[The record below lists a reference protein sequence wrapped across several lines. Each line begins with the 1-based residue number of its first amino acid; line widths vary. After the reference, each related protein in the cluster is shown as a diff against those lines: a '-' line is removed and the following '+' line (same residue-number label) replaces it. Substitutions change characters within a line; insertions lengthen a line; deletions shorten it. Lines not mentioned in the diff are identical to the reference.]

1 MFYTEIDLVQA
12 ARSLNDEEYVDY
24 IVALFQEAD
33 ESQISLMKRMWDSM
47 YPSDKDEVLEYMNK
61 ETKK

>member
-12 ARSLNDEEYVDY
+12 ARSLNDEDYRDY
-24 IVALFQEAD
+24 IIALFKEAD
-33 ESQISLMKRMWDSM
+33 ESQIYLMKRMWDSM

>member
-12 ARSLNDEEYVDY
+12 ARSLNDDEYVDY
-24 IVALFQEAD
+24 IFALFQEAD
-33 ESQISLMKRMWDSM
+33 ESQVSLIKRMWDSM

-61 ETKK
+61 QTK

>member
-12 ARSLNDEEYVDY
+12 ARTLNDDEYVDY

-47 YPSDKDEVLEYMNK
+47 YPSDKDEVLEYINK
-61 ETKK
+61 EIT

>member
-12 ARSLNDEEYVDY
+12 ARTLNDDEYVDY

-47 YPSDKDEVLEYMNK
+47 YLSDKDEVLEYINK
-61 ETKK
+61 EIT